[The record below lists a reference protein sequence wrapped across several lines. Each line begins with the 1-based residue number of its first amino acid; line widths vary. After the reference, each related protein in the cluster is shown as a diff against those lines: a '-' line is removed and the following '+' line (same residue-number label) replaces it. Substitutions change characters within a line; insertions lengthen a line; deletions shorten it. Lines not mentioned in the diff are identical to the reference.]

1 MRNIVKVFG
10 LSILSS
16 VALLGATPIINSGN
30 IEKQIQAPRDIP
42 TLKKDDIKIEGIENG
57 SLKSSDSSKTVFIK
71 DFTFAGNSAISN
83 EELKQNLKAY
93 VGKELSFNQIQEV
106 LALVTKVY
114 RDKGYFVARAYLG
127 KQDLVKNDNTLFI
140 SIIEGKYKEIKLNNN
155 SLVNDNSLQAILDN
169 AKSNGIINVKDI
181 ERVLLLI
188 NDRNGVEV
196 SNSVVEAGK
205 EVGSSNLNIDTTS
218 TKRVDGYIVAD
229 NYGSRYT
236 GYNRVQGLININ
248 SPFNIGDKISI
259 SGLVSNGADLKNGKI
274 AYELPLNSYGL
285 KSDFA
290 YTRTNYNLVEEY
302 KSLDAKGNS
311 SIYEAGLS
319 YPLIRSTNENLY
331 LKGKYYHK
339 DMNDYMSGD
348 KYEDKSINSFV
359 TTLEY
364 DKNYSIGT
372 LPARVFANLNLTT
385 GHLSSKNSNPNNGN
399 YNKVDTYISND
410 IYFNEIFSLNTN
422 LTAQKVLGNKNLDGS
437 EDLSLG
443 GPNAVKLY
451 PYSEQSAENGY
462 IASFELFSK
471 LPNIA
476 SYNHKIGLFYD
487 MGNVYQER
495 NLDTT
500 FQRKTLQDIGL
511 GYYSSFDD
519 FFLRTQI
526 AWNLNSKPISSEYT
540 NHKNSKFLVQA
551 GWVFKKLKMGFK
563 SHF

>member
-1 MRNIVKVFG
+1 MRNIIKVFG

-16 VALLGATPIINSGN
+16 VAHLGATNIINRGN
-30 IEKQIQAPRDIP
+30 IEKKVQAPRDKP
-42 TLKKDDIKIEGIENG
+42 TLKKDDIKIEGIKND

-114 RDKGYFVARAYLG
+114 RDKGYFVARAYLS
-127 KQDLVKNDNTLFI
+127 KQDLVKNDNLLFI
-140 SIIEGKYKEIKLNNN
+140 SIIEGKYGKIKLNNN
-155 SLVNDNSLQAILDN
+155 SLVNDNSLQTILDN

-181 ERVLLLI
+181 ERALLLI
-188 NDRNGVEV
+188 NDRNGVKV

-311 SIYEAGLS
+311 NIYEAGLS
-319 YPLIRSTNENLY
+319 YPLLRSTNENLY

-437 EDLSLG
+437 EDLTLG

-487 MGNVYQER
+487 MGNVYQEK

-526 AWNLNSKPISSEYT
+526 AWGLNSKPISSEYT
-540 NHKNSKFLVQA
+540 NHKNSKFLVQV
-551 GWVFKKLKMGFK
+551 GWVF
-563 SHF
+563 

>member
-1 MRNIVKVFG
+1 MRNIIKVFG

-71 DFTFAGNSAISN
+71 DFTFSGNSAISS
-83 EELKQNLKAY
+83 EELKQSLKAY

-140 SIIEGKYKEIKLNNN
+140 SIIEGKYGEIKLNNN
-155 SLVNDNSLQAILDN
+155 SLVNNNSLQAILDN

-487 MGNVYQER
+487 MGNVYQEK

-551 GWVFKKLKMGFK
+551 GWVF
-563 SHF
+563 

>member
-1 MRNIVKVFG
+1 MIKLNQIIS
-10 LSILSS
+10 LSVLNSI
-16 VALLGATPIINSGN
+16 ALLGANLNVPN
-30 IEKQIQAPRDIP
+30 ISTIEREIQAPKDIP
-42 TLKKDDIKIEGIENG
+42 THQKPSIAIEGLE
-57 SLKSSDSSKTVFIK
+57 SSEAIKDFDNNKKAFIK
-71 DFTFAGNSAISN
+71 DFSFSRNIKISS
-83 EELKQNLKAY
+83 EELKQSLKAY
-93 VGKELSFNQIQEV
+93 AGKELSFNQIQEV

-127 KQDLVKNDNTLFI
+127 KQDLVKNDNLLFI
-140 SIIEGKYKEIKLNNN
+140 SIIEGKYGKIKLNNN

-339 DMNDYMSGD
+339 DMNDFMSGD

-372 LPARVFANLNLTT
+372 LPARVFTNLNLTT

-410 IYFNEIFSLNTN
+410 IYFNEIFSLKTN

-487 MGNVYQER
+487 MGNVYQEK

-519 FFLRTQI
+519 FFLRAQI
-526 AWNLNSKPISSEYT
+526 AWGLNSKPISSEYT

-551 GWVFKKLKMGFK
+551 GWVF
-563 SHF
+563 

>member
-1 MRNIVKVFG
+1 MRNIIKVFG

-127 KQDLVKNDNTLFI
+127 KQDLVKNDNLLFI
-140 SIIEGKYKEIKLNNN
+140 SIIEGKYGKIKLNNN

-181 ERVLLLI
+181 ERALLLI
-188 NDRNGVEV
+188 NDRNGVKV
-196 SNSVVEAGK
+196 SSSVVEAGK

-339 DMNDYMSGD
+339 DMNDFMSGD

-437 EDLSLG
+437 EDLTLG

-519 FFLRTQI
+519 FFLRAQI
-526 AWNLNSKPISSEYT
+526 AWGLNSKPISSEYT
-540 NHKNSKFLVQA
+540 NHKNSKFLVQV
-551 GWVFKKLKMGFK
+551 GWVF
-563 SHF
+563 

>member
-1 MRNIVKVFG
+1 MRNIIKVFG

-42 TLKKDDIKIEGIENG
+42 TLKKDDIKIEGIKND

-127 KQDLVKNDNTLFI
+127 KQDLVKNDNLLFI
-140 SIIEGKYKEIKLNNN
+140 SIIEGKYGKIKLNNN

-169 AKSNGIINVKDI
+169 AKSNGIINIKDI
-181 ERVLLLI
+181 ERALLLI
-188 NDRNGVEV
+188 NDRNGVKV
-196 SNSVVEAGK
+196 SSSVVEAGK

-339 DMNDYMSGD
+339 DMNDYMIAD

-451 PYSEQSAENGY
+451 PYSEQSGENGY

-487 MGNVYQER
+487 MGNVYQEK

-519 FFLRTQI
+519 FFLRAQI
-526 AWNLNSKPISSEYT
+526 AWGLNSKPISSEYT

-551 GWVFKKLKMGFK
+551 GWVFLKIRNGI
-563 SHF
+563 

>member
-106 LALVTKVY
+106 LAVVTKVY

-127 KQDLVKNDNTLFI
+127 KQDLVKNDNLLFI
-140 SIIEGKYKEIKLNNN
+140 SIIEGKYGKIKLNNN

-181 ERVLLLI
+181 ERALLLI
-188 NDRNGVEV
+188 NDRNGVKV
-196 SNSVVEAGK
+196 SSSVVEAGK

-339 DMNDYMSGD
+339 DMNDFMSGD

-385 GHLSSKNSNPNNGN
+385 GHLSSKNNNPNNGN

-437 EDLSLG
+437 EDLTLG

-487 MGNVYQER
+487 MGNVYQEK

-519 FFLRTQI
+519 FFLRAQI
-526 AWNLNSKPISSEYT
+526 AWGLNSKPISSEYT

-551 GWVFKKLKMGFK
+551 GWVFLKIRNGI
-563 SHF
+563 

>member
-1 MRNIVKVFG
+1 MRNIIKIFG

-71 DFTFAGNSAISN
+71 DFTFAGNSAISS
-83 EELKQNLKAY
+83 EELKQSLKAY
-93 VGKELSFNQIQEV
+93 VGKELNFNQIQEV
-106 LALVTKVY
+106 LAVVTKVY

-140 SIIEGKYKEIKLNNN
+140 SIIEGKYQEIKLNNN

-311 SIYEAGLS
+311 NIYEAGLS

-437 EDLSLG
+437 EDLTLG

-476 SYNHKIGLFYD
+476 SYNHKIGVFYD
-487 MGNVYQER
+487 MGNVYQEK

-551 GWVFKKLKMGFK
+551 GWVF
-563 SHF
+563 

>member
-1 MRNIVKVFG
+1 MKLLKQTVT
-10 LSILSS
+10 LSLLSS
-16 VALLGATPIINSGN
+16 VALLGATPNINSGN
-30 IEKQIQAPRDIP
+30 IEKQIQAPKDIP
-42 TLKKDDIKIEGIENG
+42 THQKPSVAIEGLE
-57 SLKSSDSSKTVFIK
+57 SSEAIKDFDNNKKAFIK
-71 DFTFAGNSAISN
+71 DFSFSGNIKISS
-83 EELKQNLKAY
+83 EELNAIVKDY
-93 VGKELSFNQIQEV
+93 VNKELTFKQIKEV
-106 LALVTKVY
+106 LSLINNYY
-114 RDKGYFVARAYLG
+114 RDKGYFVARAYLP
-127 KQDLVKNDNTLFI
+127 QQELSKNNNVLKI
-140 SIIEGKYKEIKLNNN
+140 SILEGNYGEFKLENS
-155 SLVNDNSLQAILDN
+155 SLVSDKVIQDILD
-169 AKSNGIINVKDI
+169 SVKDKDIISFNTI
-181 ERVLLLI
+181 ERVTNLI
-188 NDRNGVEV
+188 NDRAGSVVTKASISPGQKVGTSDFDIGVE
-196 SNSVVEAGK
+196 
-205 EVGSSNLNIDTTS
+205 S

-339 DMNDYMSGD
+339 DMNDFMSGD

-451 PYSEQSAENGY
+451 PYSEQSGENGY

-487 MGNVYQER
+487 MGNVYQEK

-551 GWVFKKLKMGFK
+551 GWVF
-563 SHF
+563 

>member
-1 MRNIVKVFG
+1 MRNIIKVFG

-83 EELKQNLKAY
+83 EELKQSLKAY
-93 VGKELSFNQIQEV
+93 AGKELSFNQIQEV
-106 LALVTKVY
+106 LAVVTKVY

-127 KQDLVKNDNTLFI
+127 KQDLVKNDNLLFI
-140 SIIEGKYKEIKLNNN
+140 SIIEGKYGKIKLNNN

-437 EDLSLG
+437 EDLTLG

-519 FFLRTQI
+519 FFLRAQI
-526 AWNLNSKPISSEYT
+526 AWGLNSKPISSEYT

-551 GWVFKKLKMGFK
+551 GWVF
-563 SHF
+563 

>member
-1 MRNIVKVFG
+1 MRNIIKVFG

-57 SLKSSDSSKTVFIK
+57 SLKSSDSSKTLFIK
-71 DFTFAGNSAISN
+71 NFTFGGNSAISS
-83 EELKQNLKAY
+83 EELKHSLKAY

-106 LALVTKVY
+106 LAVVTKVY

-127 KQDLVKNDNTLFI
+127 KQDLVKNDNLLFI
-140 SIIEGKYKEIKLNNN
+140 SIIEGKYGKIKLNNN

-169 AKSNGIINVKDI
+169 AKSNGIINVTDI
-181 ERVLLLI
+181 ERALLLI
-188 NDRNGVEV
+188 NDRNGVKV
-196 SNSVVEAGK
+196 SSSVVEAGK

-311 SIYEAGLS
+311 TIYEAGLS

-487 MGNVYQER
+487 MGNVYQEK

-519 FFLRTQI
+519 FFLRAQI
-526 AWNLNSKPISSEYT
+526 AWGLNSKPISSEYT
-540 NHKNSKFLVQA
+540 NHKNSKFLVQV
-551 GWVFKKLKMGFK
+551 GWVF
-563 SHF
+563 

>member
-1 MRNIVKVFG
+1 MKLLKQTVT
-10 LSILSS
+10 LSLLSS
-16 VALLGATPIINSGN
+16 VALLGATPNINSGN
-30 IEKQIQAPRDIP
+30 IEKQIQAPKDIP
-42 TLKKDDIKIEGIENG
+42 THQKPSVAIEGLE
-57 SLKSSDSSKTVFIK
+57 SSEAIKDFDNNKKAFIK
-71 DFTFAGNSAISN
+71 DFSFSGNIKISS
-83 EELKQNLKAY
+83 EELNAIVKDY
-93 VGKELSFNQIQEV
+93 VNKELTFKQIKEV
-106 LALVTKVY
+106 LSLINNYY
-114 RDKGYFVARAYLG
+114 RDKGYFVARAYLP
-127 KQDLVKNDNTLFI
+127 QQELSKNNNVLKI
-140 SIIEGKYKEIKLNNN
+140 SILEGNYGEFKLENS
-155 SLVNDNSLQAILDN
+155 SLVSDKVIQDILD
-169 AKSNGIINVKDI
+169 SVKDKDIISFNTI
-181 ERVLLLI
+181 ERVTNLI
-188 NDRNGVEV
+188 NDRAGSVVTKASISPGQKVGTSDFDIGVE
-196 SNSVVEAGK
+196 
-205 EVGSSNLNIDTTS
+205 S

-339 DMNDYMSGD
+339 DMNDFMSGN

-487 MGNVYQER
+487 MGNVYQEK

-526 AWNLNSKPISSEYT
+526 AWGLNSKPISSEYT

-551 GWVFKKLKMGFK
+551 GWVF
-563 SHF
+563 

>member
-1 MRNIVKVFG
+1 MRNIIKVFG
-10 LSILSS
+10 LLILSS

-30 IEKQIQAPRDIP
+30 IEKQIQAPKDIP
-42 TLKKDDIKIEGIENG
+42 TLKKDDIKIEGIEND

-71 DFTFAGNSAISN
+71 DFTFDGNSSVSS

-93 VGKELSFNQIQEV
+93 VGKELNFNQIQEV
-106 LALVTKVY
+106 LAVVTKVY

-127 KQDLVKNDNTLFI
+127 KQDLVKNDNILFI
-140 SIIEGKYKEIKLNNN
+140 SIVEGKYGEIKLNNS
-155 SLVNDNSLQAILDN
+155 SLVNDNSLQTILDN
-169 AKSNGIINVKDI
+169 AKSNGIINIKDI
-181 ERVLLLI
+181 ERALLLI
-188 NDRNGVEV
+188 NDRNGVQV

-205 EVGSSNLNIDTTS
+205 ELGSSNLNIDTTS

-236 GYNRVQGLININ
+236 GYNRLQGLININ

-259 SGLVSNGADLKNGKI
+259 SGLVSNGADLKNGKL

-285 KSDFA
+285 KSDFS

-302 KSLDAKGNS
+302 EALDAKGNS
-311 SIYEAGLS
+311 NIYEAGLS
-319 YPLIRSTNENLY
+319 YPLLRSTNENLY

-339 DMNDYMSGD
+339 DMNDFMSGD

-359 TTLEY
+359 TSLDY
-364 DKNYSIGT
+364 DKNYSILN

-385 GHLSSKNSNPNNGN
+385 GHLSSKNNNPNNGN
-399 YNKVDTYISND
+399 YNKVDTYIAND

-443 GPNAVKLY
+443 GAYGVKIY

-487 MGNVYQER
+487 MGNVYQEK
-495 NLDTT
+495 NQDVT
-500 FQRKTLQDIGL
+500 FKRKTLQDIGL
-511 GYYSSFDD
+511 GYYASYKD
-519 FFLRTQI
+519 FFAKAQM
-526 AWNLNSKPISSEYT
+526 AWTINSDPISSEKT
-540 NHKNSKFLVQA
+540 THQNSKFLFQA
-551 GWVFKKLKMGFK
+551 GWIF
-563 SHF
+563 

>member
-1 MRNIVKVFG
+1 MRNIIKVFG

-106 LALVTKVY
+106 LAVVTKVY

-127 KQDLVKNDNTLFI
+127 KQDLVKNDNLLFI
-140 SIIEGKYKEIKLNNN
+140 SIIEGKYGKIKLNNN

-311 SIYEAGLS
+311 TMYEAGLS
-319 YPLIRSTNENLY
+319 YPLLRSTNENLY

-339 DMNDYMSGD
+339 DMNDFMSGD

-437 EDLSLG
+437 EDLTLG

-487 MGNVYQER
+487 MGNVYQEK

-551 GWVFKKLKMGFK
+551 GWVF
-563 SHF
+563 

>member
-42 TLKKDDIKIEGIENG
+42 TLKKDDIKIEGIEND
-57 SLKSSDSSKTVFIK
+57 SLKSSNSSKTVFIK
-71 DFTFAGNSAISN
+71 DFTFAGNNAVSS
-83 EELKQNLKAY
+83 EELKQSLKAY
-93 VGKELSFNQIQEV
+93 TGKELTFNQIQEV
-106 LALVTKVY
+106 LAVVTKVY

-140 SIIEGKYKEIKLNNN
+140 SIVEGKYGDIKLNNS

-181 ERVLLLI
+181 ERALLLI
-188 NDRNGVEV
+188 NDRNGVKV
-196 SNSVVEAGK
+196 SSSVVEAGK

-259 SGLVSNGADLKNGKI
+259 SGLISNGADLKNGKI

-319 YPLIRSTNENLY
+319 YPLLRSTNENLY

-339 DMNDYMSGD
+339 DMNDFMSGD

-372 LPARVFANLNLTT
+372 LPAIVFANLNLTT

-437 EDLSLG
+437 EDLTLG

-487 MGNVYQER
+487 MGNVYQEK

-526 AWNLNSKPISSEYT
+526 AWGLNSKPISSEYT

-551 GWVFKKLKMGFK
+551 GWVF
-563 SHF
+563 

>member
-1 MRNIVKVFG
+1 MVKVFG

-127 KQDLVKNDNTLFI
+127 KQDLVKNDNLLFI
-140 SIIEGKYKEIKLNNN
+140 SIIEGKYGKIKLNNN

-339 DMNDYMSGD
+339 DMNDYMSGN

-410 IYFNEIFSLNTN
+410 IYFNEIFSLKTN

-487 MGNVYQER
+487 MGNVYQEK

-526 AWNLNSKPISSEYT
+526 AWGLNSKPISSEYT

-551 GWVFKKLKMGFK
+551 GWVFLKIRNGI
-563 SHF
+563 

>member
-1 MRNIVKVFG
+1 MRNIIKIFG

-127 KQDLVKNDNTLFI
+127 KQDLVKNDNLLFI
-140 SIIEGKYKEIKLNNN
+140 SIIEGKYGKIKLNNN
-155 SLVNDNSLQAILDN
+155 SLVNDNSLQTILDN

-181 ERVLLLI
+181 ERALLLI

-339 DMNDYMSGD
+339 DMNDFMSGD

-437 EDLSLG
+437 EDLTLG

-487 MGNVYQER
+487 MGNVYQEK

-519 FFLRTQI
+519 FFLRAQI
-526 AWNLNSKPISSEYT
+526 AWGLNSKPISSEYT

-551 GWVFKKLKMGFK
+551 GWVF
-563 SHF
+563 

>member
-1 MRNIVKVFG
+1 MKLLKQTVTFS
-10 LSILSS
+10 LLSS
-16 VALLGATPIINSGN
+16 VALLGATPNINSGN
-30 IEKQIQAPRDIP
+30 IEKQIQAPKDIP
-42 TLKKDDIKIEGIENG
+42 THQKPSVSIEGLE
-57 SLKSSDSSKTVFIK
+57 SSEAIKDFDNNKKAFIK
-71 DFTFAGNSAISN
+71 DFSFSGNIKISS
-83 EELKQNLKAY
+83 EELNAIVKDY
-93 VGKELSFNQIQEV
+93 VNKELTFKQIKEV
-106 LALVTKVY
+106 LSLINNYY
-114 RDKGYFVARAYLG
+114 RDKGYFVARAYLP
-127 KQDLVKNDNTLFI
+127 QQELSKNNNVLKI
-140 SIIEGKYKEIKLNNN
+140 SILEGNYGEFKLENS
-155 SLVNDNSLQAILDN
+155 SLVSDKVIQDILD
-169 AKSNGIINVKDI
+169 SVKDKDIISFNTI
-181 ERVLLLI
+181 ERVTNLI
-188 NDRNGVEV
+188 NDRAGSVVTKASISPGQKVGTSDFDIGVE
-196 SNSVVEAGK
+196 
-205 EVGSSNLNIDTTS
+205 S

-311 SIYEAGLS
+311 NIYEAGLS
-319 YPLIRSTNENLY
+319 YPLLRSTNENLY

-526 AWNLNSKPISSEYT
+526 AWSLNSKPISSEYT

-551 GWVFKKLKMGFK
+551 GWVF
-563 SHF
+563 

>member
-83 EELKQNLKAY
+83 EELKQSLKAY
-93 VGKELSFNQIQEV
+93 AGKELSFNQIQEV
-106 LALVTKVY
+106 LAVVTKVY

-140 SIIEGKYKEIKLNNN
+140 SIIEGKYGKIKLNNN

-311 SIYEAGLS
+311 TMYEAGLS

-339 DMNDYMSGD
+339 DMNDFMSGD

-437 EDLSLG
+437 EDLTLG

-451 PYSEQSAENGY
+451 PYSEQSGENGY

-487 MGNVYQER
+487 MGNVYQEK

-526 AWNLNSKPISSEYT
+526 AWGLNSKPISSEYT

-551 GWVFKKLKMGFK
+551 GWVFKKLNMGFK

>member
-1 MRNIVKVFG
+1 MRNIIKIFG

-127 KQDLVKNDNTLFI
+127 KQDLVKNDNLLFI
-140 SIIEGKYKEIKLNNN
+140 SIIEGKYGKIKLNNN

-385 GHLSSKNSNPNNGN
+385 GHLSSKNNNPNNGN

-487 MGNVYQER
+487 MGNVYQEK
-495 NLDTT
+495 NLDTTT

-526 AWNLNSKPISSEYT
+526 AWGLNSKPISSEYT

-551 GWVFKKLKMGFK
+551 GWVFLKIRNGI
-563 SHF
+563 